1 MSGNLPFA
9 PRVHLLAGLN
19 GAGKTTF
26 ARQLEADLPA
36 VRFTLDEWPRQT
48 ARMGINGDRARLRAG
63 AALHTGAAG
72 HGDRSG

>member
-36 VRFTLDEWPRQT
+36 VRFTLDEWPRPT
-48 ARMGINGDRARLRAG
+48 ARML
-63 AALHTGAAG
+63 ALPR
-72 HGDRSG
+72 RSGTSRWGKQVL